1 MGKSAD
7 VPDHLAGL
15 LTAAISGQKDA
26 LYKQLARLSGLPGTR
41 PNLPFAERFGEV
53 VASQGKGADAF
64 IVELATL
71 DENQAPGATAWEFL
85 PVCGV
90 YALTAR
96 ATKDDKAYK
105 KFMGLLHGLAD
116 DPRFRVRDA
125 VVEAL
130 VRLGTM
136 RTVQLL
142 DDVQPWMDGYHHAA
156 AVVLAVAH
164 EPFLAAIDDFAS
176 LEPRLEDA
184 FVLLE
189 NAPRAAARY
198 PGHKHLV
205 DALSNTPR
213 IVAGRFGVPA
223 FDQLARW
230 TRTKDPD
237 LRAIIEKN
245 LTGTRLVGRYRSE
258 IERVKAALAKT
269 APPVRNPD
277 HNFGPHRGRGKKR

>member
-1 MGKSAD
+1 MALGLES
-7 VPDHLAGL
+7 DHLAKQL
-15 LTAAISGQKDA
+15 AAAIGGDKNP

-41 PNLPFAERFGEV
+41 PNLPFAERFGDV
-53 VASQGKGADAF
+53 VAAQGKSADAF
-64 IVELATL
+64 IIELANL
-71 DENQAPGATAWEFL
+71 DANIAPGDTAWEFL

-90 YALTAR
+90 YALAAR
-96 ATKDDKAYK
+96 AAKDDKAYK
-105 KFMGLLHGLAD
+105 KNLVRLHTLAD

-125 VVEAL
+125 VVATL
-130 VRLGTM
+130 VRLGTV
-136 RTVQLL
+136 RQVQLL

-156 AVVLAVAH
+156 AVILAIAH
-164 EPFLAAIDDFAS
+164 EPFLHAVDRYESIEA
-176 LEPRLEDA
+176 RLEEA
-184 FVLLE
+184 FMLLE

-205 DALSNTPR
+205 DAMSNTPR
-213 IVAGRFGVPA
+213 ILAARFGVPV
-223 FDQLARW
+223 FDQLVKW

-237 LRAIIEKN
+237 LRAIIEAN

-277 HNFGPHRGRGKKR
+277 HNFGPHRSRGKKR

>member
-1 MGKSAD
+1 MSRDAD
-7 VPDHLAGL
+7 APDHLAKL
-15 LTAAISGQKDA
+15 VATAVAGEKDA
-26 LYKQLARLSGLPGTR
+26 LYKHLSRLSGLPGTR

-53 VASQGKGADAF
+53 VASLGKSADTF
-64 IVELATL
+64 VVELATL

-90 YALTAR
+90 YALAAR
-96 ATKDDKAYK
+96 STKDDKAYK
-105 KFMGLLHGLAD
+105 KFIGLLHGLAD

-125 VVEAL
+125 IVTAL
-130 VRLGTM
+130 VHLGST
-136 RTVQLL
+136 RKVQLL
-142 DDVQPWMDGYHHAA
+142 DDLQPWMDGYHHAA
-156 AVVLAVAH
+156 AVVLAIAN
-164 EPFLAAIDDFAS
+164 EQFISAIDRYDSIEA
-176 LEPRLEDA
+176 RLEEA
-184 FVLLE
+184 FALLE

-205 DALSNTPR
+205 DAMNNTPR
-213 IVAGRFGVPA
+213 IVAARFGVPV

-245 LTGTRLVGRYRSE
+245 LTGTRLVGRYKSE
-258 IERVKAALAKT
+258 IERVKAALAGT
-269 APPVRNPD
+269 AAPVRNPD